1 MAASNSFSS
10 LFGDAWRVYW
20 RHRKLWVLGVISA
33 LFGYSGVNVNVNY
46 EVRQPLNIEP
56 RQMSQPMIAVLLGE
70 RWQEWMILFAGLMLV
85 ALAWAIASLVLGAW
99 VQGALIRMVQG
110 ILHGEPLELRG
121 AFGET
126 RRRLPT
132 LVGVSLIGFLPALVM
147 LGLTLAAV
155 APILSTLLFR
165 PLQEI
170 GQMPEQALLSAFTPL
185 LCLVPLLLCI
195 GLPLMIVIGVL
206 FVGAQR
212 ACVLESM
219 GAWASYRRAARLMR
233 ANLGH
238 TVLAT
243 VLLFIIGL
251 VFGALASL
259 PAALLWMPIARAV
272 LQAAWTPAVIVNG
285 VFLAIY
291 LLVVNLGLGGWIA
304 GFASTLWTR
313 LYVNFM
319 AKDRAAS
326 SFLSAPLE
334 GAAA

>member
-10 LFGDAWRVYW
+10 LFGDAWRIYW

-110 ILHGEPLELRG
+110 ILHGEPLELRS

-238 TVLAT
+238 TVLAA

-272 LQAAWTPAVIVNG
+272 LQGAWTPAVIVNG
-285 VFLAIY
+285 AFLAIY

-313 LYVNFM
+313 LYINFM
-319 AKDRAAS
+319 AKDRTAS